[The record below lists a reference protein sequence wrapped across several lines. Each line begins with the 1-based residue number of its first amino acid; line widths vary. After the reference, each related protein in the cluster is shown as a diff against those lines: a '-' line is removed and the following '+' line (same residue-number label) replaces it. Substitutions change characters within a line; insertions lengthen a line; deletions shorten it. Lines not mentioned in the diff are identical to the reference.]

1 MSNKKARREKWT
13 DIETNTLLR
22 MRTAGVPY
30 KEIAKQLNR
39 SAHACVQQYSKV
51 KDTLVYFTDR
61 PNESKRVRKNREL
74 DEMLANPKMHDP
86 KATELH
92 KHMKQLGDPKQEPY
106 TYQPAPLSV
115 PSTERNNKYWTR
127 KEDKLLKSMVRH
139 KATMLQLMTALKRTE
154 KAIDSRI
161 RTLSKKKTYKPR
173 PAKVDTVSEIDAEL
187 LVNFIRGLQEEN
199 KQLRAKLESIRN
211 ALK

>member
-1 MSNKKARREKWT
+1 MNTKKGRWT
-13 DIETNTLLR
+13 DEETNEILR
-22 MRTAGVPY
+22 MRKAGHPY
-30 KEIAKQLNR
+30 KEIAMVLNR

-51 KDTLVYFTDR
+51 KEAVA
-61 PNESKRVRKNREL
+61 NRKV
-74 DEMLANPKMHDP
+74 K
-86 KATELH
+86 ELH

-106 TYQPAPLSV
+106 TYQPAPAPVPV
-115 PSTERNNKYWTR
+115 PSTERNNKAWTG

-211 ALK
+211 ALKNYD

>member
-1 MSNKKARREKWT
+1 MSKKRARREKWT
-13 DIETNTLLR
+13 DEETNEILR
-22 MRTAGVPY
+22 LRKAGVPY
-30 KEIAKQLNR
+30 KEIATQINR
-39 SAHACVQQYSKV
+39 SAHACVQRYSKV
-51 KDTLVYFTDR
+51 KDAVA
-61 PNESKRVRKNREL
+61 NRKV
-74 DEMLANPKMHDP
+74 

-106 TYQPAPLSV
+106 TYQPAPL
-115 PSTERNNKYWTR
+115 PLSTERNNKSWTR

-139 KATMLQLMTALKRTE
+139 KATMLQLMTALKRTD

>member
-1 MSNKKARREKWT
+1 MSKKRTRREKWT
-13 DIETNTLLR
+13 DEETNELLR
-22 MRTAGVPY
+22 LRTAGVPY
-30 KEIAKQLNR
+30 KEIATQINR
-39 SAHACVQQYSKV
+39 GAHACVQQYSKV
-51 KDTLVYFTDR
+51 KDAVA
-61 PNESKRVRKNREL
+61 NRKV
-74 DEMLANPKMHDP
+74 

-106 TYQPAPLSV
+106 THQPVPV
-115 PSTERNNKYWTR
+115 PSTERNNKSWTR

-173 PAKVDTVSEIDAEL
+173 PTKVETATDIGIENFIG
-187 LVNFIRGLQEEN
+187 FIRGLQEEN

-211 ALK
+211 ALKNND

>member
-1 MSNKKARREKWT
+1 MKNKKGKWT
-13 DIETNTLLR
+13 DIETNALLR
-22 MRTAGVPY
+22 MRTAGTPY

-39 SAHACVQQYSKV
+39 SAHACTQQYSKV
-51 KDTLVYFTDR
+51 KDTLAYHTDR
-61 PNESKRVRKNREL
+61 TVKSPELQRKH
-74 DEMLANPKMHDP
+74 DMIKMLA
-86 KATELH
+86 
-92 KHMKQLGDPKQEPY
+92 DPKQ
-106 TYQPAPLSV
+106 QPFIPSVQPL
-115 PSTERNNKYWTR
+115 STERNNKSWTR
-127 KEDKLLKSMVRH
+127 KEDRLLKSMVRH

-161 RTLSKKKTYKPR
+161 RTLGKKKTRKPR
-173 PAKVDTVSEIDAEL
+173 PATVDTVSEIDAEL

>member
-1 MSNKKARREKWT
+1 MSKKRTRREKWT
-13 DIETNTLLR
+13 DEETNELLR
-22 MRTAGVPY
+22 LRTAGVPY
-30 KEIAKQLNR
+30 KEIATQINR

-51 KDTLVYFTDR
+51 KDAVA
-61 PNESKRVRKNREL
+61 NRKV
-74 DEMLANPKMHDP
+74 KV
-86 KATELH
+86 TELH
-92 KHMKQLGDPKQEPY
+92 KHMKQLGDPQQEPY
-106 TYQPAPLSV
+106 THQPLSV
-115 PSTERNNKYWTR
+115 PSTERNNKAWTR

-211 ALK
+211 ALENND

>member
-1 MSNKKARREKWT
+1 MNTKKGRWT
-13 DIETNTLLR
+13 DKETNEILR
-22 MRTAGVPY
+22 LRKAGVPY
-30 KEIAKQLNR
+30 KEIAVQLNR
-39 SAHACVQQYSKV
+39 SAHACVQRYSKV
-51 KDTLVYFTDR
+51 KEAVA
-61 PNESKRVRKNREL
+61 NRK
-74 DEMLANPKMHDP
+74 M

-106 TYQPAPLSV
+106 THQPVPV
-115 PSTERNNKYWTR
+115 PSTERNNKSWTR

-199 KQLRAKLESIRN
+199 KQLRAKLESIRS

>member
-1 MSNKKARREKWT
+1 MSKKRTRREKWT
-13 DIETNTLLR
+13 DEETNELLR
-22 MRTAGVPY
+22 LRTAGVPY
-30 KEIAKQLNR
+30 KEIATQINR
-39 SAHACVQQYSKV
+39 GAHACVQQYSKV
-51 KDTLVYFTDR
+51 KDAVA
-61 PNESKRVRKNREL
+61 NRKV
-74 DEMLANPKMHDP
+74 

-92 KHMKQLGDPKQEPY
+92 KHMKQLGDPQQEPY
-106 TYQPAPLSV
+106 THQPLSV
-115 PSTERNNKYWTR
+115 PSTERNNKAWTR

-173 PAKVDTVSEIDAEL
+173 PAKVDGLSVIDAEL
-187 LVNFIRGLQEEN
+187 LVKFIRGLEEEN

-211 ALK
+211 ALKNND

>member
-1 MSNKKARREKWT
+1 MNNKKGKWT
-13 DIETNTLLR
+13 DIETNALLR
-22 MRTAGVPY
+22 MRTAGTPY

-39 SAHACVQQYSKV
+39 SAHACTQQYSKV
-51 KDTLVYFTDR
+51 KDTLAYHTDR
-61 PNESKRVRKNREL
+61 TVKSPELQRKH
-74 DEMLANPKMHDP
+74 DMIKMLA
-86 KATELH
+86 
-92 KHMKQLGDPKQEPY
+92 DPKQ
-106 TYQPAPLSV
+106 QPFIPSVQPL
-115 PSTERNNKYWTR
+115 STERNNKSWTR
-127 KEDKLLKSMVRH
+127 KEDRLLKSMVRH

-161 RTLSKKKTYKPR
+161 RTLGKKKTRKPR